1 MHSASPHVRPPVTRT
16 PATSTPAPA
25 QPWHIR
31 GFAVGLRQF
40 LTLDLSPFPPVVR
53 SLGRCCRFQQR
64 RLAARALPPHEL
76 LAASGA
82 RRGDGATNG
91 QVAYAVGNSNGN
103 IEENEKPAQ
112 RDAAANGNGKEEA
125 GLQMI
130 GIENV
135 EPVSSFHAMFTFGVA
150 LGVPAR
156 CQSFVRL
163 LRRWPG

>member
-1 MHSASPHVRPPVTRT
+1 M
-16 PATSTPAPA
+16 
-25 QPWHIR
+25 
-31 GFAVGLRQF
+31 
-40 LTLDLSPFPPVVR
+40 
-53 SLGRCCRFQQR
+53 
-64 RLAARALPPHEL
+64 PPHEL
-76 LAASGA
+76 LAASEA

-135 EPVSSFHAMFTFGVA
+135 EPVSSFHAMFTLSRSLLACPLVVSHSFGFCVDGLA
-150 LGVPAR
+150 EAVET
-156 CQSFVRL
+156 
-163 LRRWPG
+163 